1 MKSYAYQ
8 KDVQGSTRAVTDTD
22 GKCVGWYE
30 YSDFGETTI
39 HEEQAGFENVLC
51 YTGGVYDESSGLY
64 YLNARY
70 YNPEMGRFI
79 SRDTY
84 EGKNEEPSSL
94 HLYLY
99 CANDPV
105 NYVDPSGHDAIALG
119 ASYYAVTAGVAAVGT
134 TFLTATGIALTIVA
148 IVAVVYVNHKQYT
161 KVSTKRSTRKNKSNG
176 KRPNKKKTI
185 TKRKLPS
192 SKKIKIDMEHILDRH
207 TNNGKYLSK
216 DKFPRNIS
224 AKSIRSMI
232 LQAYNNGKILQ
243 QQGWRIKM
251 QGKANAWKIVMWVN
265 YKTKIIES
273 AWPQN
278 SK

>member
-1 MKSYAYQ
+1 MISYQAKTDGTLVTTQKNEYNGNGKRILKKDGNQEESYYYQNETLLLTVSDSQLKDFYYLGNVGNPLAVASKTSDGMKSYTYQ

-22 GKCVGWYE
+22 GKCVEWYE

-39 HEEQAGFENVLC
+39 HKEQAGFENVLC

-134 TFLTATGIALTIVA
+134 TFLTATGIAL
-148 IVAVVYVNHKQYT
+148 VVVGVVGYVYKNHRRYV
-161 KVSTKRSTRKNKSNG
+161 KVSTKRKGYNKTRVKGKNKAKN
-176 KRPNKKKTI
+176 KRSLRVWGCRHIKK
-185 TKRKLPS
+185 
-192 SKKIKIDMEHILDRH
+192 
-207 TNNGKYLSK
+207 
-216 DKFPRNIS
+216 
-224 AKSIRSMI
+224 
-232 LQAYNNGKILQ
+232 
-243 QQGWRIKM
+243 
-251 QGKANAWKIVMWVN
+251 
-265 YKTKIIES
+265 
-273 AWPQN
+273 
-278 SK
+278 